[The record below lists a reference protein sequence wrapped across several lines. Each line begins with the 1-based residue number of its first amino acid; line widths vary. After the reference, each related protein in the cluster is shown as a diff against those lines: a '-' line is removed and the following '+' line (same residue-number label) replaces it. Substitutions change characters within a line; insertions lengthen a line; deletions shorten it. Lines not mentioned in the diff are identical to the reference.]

1 MKTKIERIWSIS
13 LIVIGI
19 ATFILAGSSVIGIEL
34 PDIAVRII
42 GVIDLIALLVLIY
55 TSVMKG
61 KDNHTLNEK
70 DTVNSFA
77 QIHF

>member
-13 LIVIGI
+13 LIVIGIGIGI

-61 KDNHTLNEK
+61 KDNH
-70 DTVNSFA
+70 
-77 QIHF
+77 

>member
-34 PDIAVRII
+34 PDIAVRKI

-61 KDNHTLNEK
+61 KDNH
-70 DTVNSFA
+70 
-77 QIHF
+77 

>member
-1 MKTKIERIWSIS
+1 MKTKIERIWIIS
-13 LIVIGI
+13 LIVIGIGI

-61 KDNHTLNEK
+61 KDNH
-70 DTVNSFA
+70 
-77 QIHF
+77 

>member
-34 PDIAVRII
+34 PDIVVRINGMI
-42 GVIDLIALLVLIY
+42 CLILLPVLVY
-55 TSVMKG
+55 TLVRKL
-61 KDNHTLNEK
+61 KKCKE
-70 DTVNSFA
+70 
-77 QIHF
+77 

>member
-55 TSVMKG
+55 ISVMKG
-61 KDNHTLNEK
+61 KDNH
-70 DTVNSFA
+70 
-77 QIHF
+77 

>member
-13 LIVIGI
+13 LIAIGIGI

-61 KDNHTLNEK
+61 KDNH
-70 DTVNSFA
+70 
-77 QIHF
+77 

>member
-1 MKTKIERIWSIS
+1 MKTKIEHIWSIS
-13 LIVIGI
+13 LIVIGIGI

-61 KDNHTLNEK
+61 KDNH
-70 DTVNSFA
+70 
-77 QIHF
+77 

>member
-42 GVIDLIALLVLIY
+42 V
-55 TSVMKG
+55 KP
-61 KDNHTLNEK
+61 
-70 DTVNSFA
+70 
-77 QIHF
+77 QIISGDFRR

>member
-13 LIVIGI
+13 LIVIGIGI

-42 GVIDLIALLVLIY
+42 GV
-55 TSVMKG
+55 
-61 KDNHTLNEK
+61 
-70 DTVNSFA
+70 
-77 QIHF
+77 

>member
-13 LIVIGI
+13 LIVIGIGI

-42 GVIDLIALLVLIY
+42 GVIDLIALLFLIY

-61 KDNHTLNEK
+61 KDNH
-70 DTVNSFA
+70 
-77 QIHF
+77 

>member
-13 LIVIGI
+13 LIVIGIGI

-61 KDNHTLNEK
+61 KDNH
-70 DTVNSFA
+70 
-77 QIHF
+77 